1 LPGTGVPPPSKS
13 VPSDAPGP
21 LERLPVVEERLRVET
36 ERREIGA
43 LRVRIETEHR
53 DASVR
58 LERLEQQFDIERVRV
73 DRPVDAP
80 RAPWTEGD
88 TVVVPVYEEVPT
100 VVRRLVLVEEL
111 RLHRRT
117 VRSAEDRQVPL
128 RQERAVVER
137 READGTWTSIDVP
150 DSAGGTSSAAPSGQP

>member
-1 LPGTGVPPPSKS
+1 MPPPSKS
-13 VPSDAPGP
+13 APPESQGP
-21 LERLPVVEERLRVET
+21 LERLPVVEERLHVGT
-36 ERREIGA
+36 ERRETGA

-53 DASVR
+53 EASVR
-58 LERLEQQFDIERVRV
+58 LERLEQQFDIERVRR
-73 DRPVDAP
+73 DRPVEAA

-100 VVRRLVLVEEL
+100 VVVRLVLVEEL

-117 VRSAEDRQVPL
+117 ERSAEDRQVPL
-128 RQERAVVER
+128 RQERAVIER

-150 DSAGGTSSAAPSGQP
+150 EPEGGTSSAVPSGQP

>member
-1 LPGTGVPPPSKS
+1 MPPPSKS

-73 DRPVDAP
+73 DRPVEAA
-80 RAPWTEGD
+80 RAPWMEGD
-88 TVVVPVYEEVPT
+88 TVVVPVYEEVST

-117 VRSAEDRQVPL
+117 VRRAEDRQVPL

-137 READGTWTSIDVP
+137 RAADGTWTSIDVP
-150 DSAGGTSSAAPSGQP
+150 EVEGGTSAAPSGNP